1 MKPFDRLHDSLQH
14 HIVNTLQ
21 WRDLRPLQNDSIDP
35 ILDGKHVLLLAPTA
49 GGKTEAAIFPT
60 LSQMASESWEGLSV
74 LYLCPIRALL
84 NNLQPRLQRYAS
96 FVGAR
101 CAVWHGDV
109 DETAR
114 KVIRREPP
122 NILLTT
128 PESVEAML
136 ISRRT
141 DHEFILSNVRAVIV
155 DEIHAFAG
163 DDRGWHLL
171 AVLERLVGLR
181 ADVQDMQR
189 IGLSA
194 TVGNPPELLDWFAGH
209 VSGERLVINPPA
221 PRIASRDPEVELDYV
236 GSLDNAAEV
245 ISRLHRGEK
254 RLVFCDSRARVENLA
269 RALRQREVD
278 AFVSHSSLSAEK
290 RRQAE
295 QAFAEAQNCVIVA
308 TSALEL
314 GIDVGDLDRVIQI
327 DAPAT
332 VASFLQRMGR
342 TGRRA
347 DGVHTNCLF
356 LATKDDALIQ
366 AAALI
371 RLWQQGFVESVEGP
385 PLPLHVAAQQILG
398 LHLQDGAMALHDWE
412 ATTARMMKVYGEPR
426 ARAVFRRMIE
436 EDILAE
442 DHDVTWLGEEGT
454 RLYGKQHFMDVC
466 AVFTSPPLYTVLN
479 GRREVGFVDYSSLFP
494 RDGQPV
500 LLLGAQ
506 AWLVKEIDWN
516 RHVVHVLPTD
526 LQGRPSWLGD
536 GVGLGRVMCESI
548 RAIVTG
554 TEVPDLWTRRTCSHI
569 ASLREEYDWIPRDGF
584 PLLEHADGRQALW
597 TFLGKRIN
605 FTIARIM
612 QRRFG
617 DKVKS
622 DNLCVTFPG
631 HVDVETIRQR
641 LAEPGELSG
650 LLTEEDL
657 ENYRESIKFSECLPE
672 SQLRDL
678 VVQRHMDQ
686 AWLAEP
692 QTAIRRISLR

>member
-21 WRDLRPLQNDSIDP
+21 WRDLRPLQNDSIEP
-35 ILDGKHVLLLAPTA
+35 ILEGKHVLLLAPTA

-60 LSQMASESWEGLSV
+60 LSRMATESWEGLSV
-74 LYLCPIRALL
+74 IYVCPIRALL
-84 NNLQPRLQRYAS
+84 NNLLPRLQKYSA
-96 FVGAR
+96 FVGRR

-109 DETAR
+109 GESER
-114 KVIRREPP
+114 KAIRRDPP

-128 PESVEAML
+128 PESIEAML

-141 DHEFILSNVRAVIV
+141 DQGFLLSNVKAVIV

-171 AVLERLVGLR
+171 AILERLVGLR
-181 ADVQDMQR
+181 PDVTDMQR

-209 VSGERLVINPPA
+209 VSGQQLVINPPA
-221 PRIASRDPEVELDYV
+221 PRIANRDPEVELDYV
-236 GSLDNAAEV
+236 GSLENAAEV

-269 RALRQREVD
+269 RGLRRREVKTY
-278 AFVSHSSLSAEK
+278 VSHSSLSAEK

-295 QAFAEAQNCVIVA
+295 QAFAEEQNCVIVA

-347 DGVHTNCLF
+347 GGAHTNCLF
-356 LATKDDALIQ
+356 LTTNEDALMQ

-398 LHLQDGAMALHDWE
+398 IHLQDGAMAMHDWE
-412 ATTARMMKVYGEPR
+412 ATTARMMNVYGEQR
-426 ARAVFRRMIE
+426 ARAVFRHMLE
-436 EDILAE
+436 ESILAE
-442 DHDVTWLGEEGT
+442 DNDVTWLGDEGQ
-454 RLYGKQHFMDVC
+454 RLYGYQHFMDVC

-506 AWLVKEIDWN
+506 AWLVKDIDWN
-516 RHVVHVLPTD
+516 RHVVHVLPTE
-526 LQGRPSWLGD
+526 LEGRPRWLGD
-536 GVGLGRVMCESI
+536 GPGLGRTMCESM
-548 RAIVTG
+548 RAIL
-554 TEVPDLWTRRTCSHI
+554 TEEDVSEAWTQRTKTRLLSM
-569 ASLREEYDWIPRDGF
+569 REEYAWVPESQT

-605 FTIARIM
+605 FTIARIA
-612 QRRFG
+612 QPLFG
-617 DKVKS
+617 DKVKC
-622 DNLCVTFPG
+622 DNLAVTFPG
-631 HVDVETIRQR
+631 HIDADVLRQR
-641 LAEPGELSG
+641 IGSAKNLAK

-657 ENYRESIKFSECLPE
+657 ENARESVKFSECIPE
-672 SQLRDL
+672 SLLRDL
-678 VVQRHMDQ
+678 VVSRSMDRT
-686 AWLAEP
+686 WLKDARLVV
-692 QTAIRRISLR
+692 RRCS